1 MKKRAFLLG
10 CFLLLFFMASF
21 SQQGER
27 GNAQGQDRLSGKNVK
42 AIYLADPNVPFKL
55 IITDDPS
62 DEIEAKGMVSVDMSG
77 GFQFE
82 QPFHLGKGKSAKYGF
97 GLEDKVEKVTIILQE
112 GSIFIDHEG
121 KLKKEEKKEAPALK
135 PSQVEIPV
143 SRGTFSADY
152 LMDVQGQVVKGKI
165 YLKDHLYRFDVLAD
179 ETKEKKIKYKTQ
191 SQSGTS
197 VEVSV
202 EIANLSFII
211 DQKSGPALIIN
222 HDEKEYFE
230 GMRDDSSLYNP
241 VEAHYGMCQLY
252 SLIDKGEEKVGDLIC
267 DRKELRWDQML
278 IQVAWISKKY
288 LFPVKII
295 NYIEGKEHMV
305 FEVKNIKEERLD
317 QKMFEVPSGYKK
329 LTN

>member
-1 MKKRAFLLG
+1 MKRRAFLFG
-10 CFLLLFFMASF
+10 CFLLLFIMISF
-21 SQQGER
+21 AQQGGS
-27 GNAQGQDRLSGKNVK
+27 GNVQGQERLSGKNVK

-121 KLKKEEKKEAPALK
+121 KLRKEEKKETPLPKPA
-135 PSQVEIPV
+135 EIPI
-143 SRGTFSADY
+143 SKGTFSADY

-179 ETKEKKIKYKTQ
+179 ETREKKIKYKAH

-211 DQKSGPALIIN
+211 DQKTGQTLIIN

-230 GMRDDSSLYNP
+230 GTRDDSSLYNP

-252 SLIDKGEEKVGDLIC
+252 SLSDKGEEKVGDIIC
-267 DRKELRWDQML
+267 NRKELMWDQTL

-288 LFPVKII
+288 LFPIKII
-295 NYIEGKEHMV
+295 NYIEGEEHMV

-317 QKMFEVPSGYKK
+317 HKLFEVPPDYKK